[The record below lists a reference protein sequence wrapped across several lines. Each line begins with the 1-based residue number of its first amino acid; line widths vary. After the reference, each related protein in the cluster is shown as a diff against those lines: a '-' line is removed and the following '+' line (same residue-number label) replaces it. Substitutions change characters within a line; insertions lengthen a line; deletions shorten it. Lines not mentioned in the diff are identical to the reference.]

1 MMFNDNDNAR
11 TRVKICGLT
20 SLEDARYASGA
31 MADYLGFIFVPGS
44 KRYVNPDHA
53 AAIIAWTEGPEAV
66 GVFMNQPL
74 DDVIDIIGKTGVKL
88 AQLHGQETVEYCSLI
103 PVPIIKTIAVE
114 ETDDTISLREKMK
127 PYEGVAAY
135 FLFDT
140 STGGQSGG
148 TGVAFDWSVLEDLET
163 DTPWFVA
170 GGIGPDNV
178 KSVVKQLHPF
188 GLDANSKLESEPGV
202 KQLEKFELFFD
213 EMRSIWSKQDPD

>member
-1 MMFNDNDNAR
+1 MMFQQRENAR

-20 SLEDARYASGA
+20 TLEDARYASGA

-44 KRYVNPDHA
+44 KRYIDPDQA

-74 DDVIDIIGKTGVKL
+74 DDVVDTVNKTGVKL
-88 AQLHGQETVEYCSLI
+88 VQLHGQESVEYCSLM
-103 PVPIIKTIAVE
+103 PVPVIKTIAVE
-114 ETDDTISLREKMK
+114 PDDTADAIAEKLR
-127 PYEGVAAY
+127 PYEGVVNY

-140 STGGQSGG
+140 SKDGQSGG
-148 TGVAFDWSVLEDLET
+148 TGEAFDWSILVELYTE
-163 DTPWFVA
+163 TPWFVA

-178 KSVVKQLHPF
+178 NAAVKKLHPF
-188 GLDANSKLESEPGV
+188 GVDANSRLESEPGS

-213 EMRSIWSKQDPD
+213 EIRAIWKNQDPE

>member
-1 MMFNDNDNAR
+1 MFQQNENNR

-74 DDVIDIIGKTGVKL
+74 DDVIDTIGKTGVKL

-103 PVPIIKTIAVE
+103 PVPIIKTISVE
-114 ETDDTISLREKMK
+114 PDDDLTSLRAKMK
-127 PYEGVAAY
+127 PYEGVVAY

-140 STGGQSGG
+140 AKDGQSGG
-148 TGVAFDWSVLEDLET
+148 TGETFDWSVIEDIET

-170 GGIGPDNV
+170 GGIGPENV
-178 KSVVKQLHPF
+178 KAAVKQLRPY
-188 GLDANSKLESEPGV
+188 GVDANSRLESEPGI
-202 KQLEKFELFFD
+202 KQLEKYEHFFD
-213 EMRSIWSKQDPD
+213 EIRSIWSNQDPD